1 MTGVVAIAEGETL
14 TISEAV
20 LRVGHSDYA
29 DLRKV
34 KIHRLDKETG
44 KEKMIVVDVDK
55 ILKKGDRSADAPL
68 QGGDRVEVKEKGLR

>member
-1 MTGVVAIAEGETL
+1 MTGAVAINEGEQL

-20 LRVGHSDYA
+20 LRVGRSEFA

-44 KEKMIVVDVDK
+44 RDNIIVVDVEK
-55 ILKKGDRSADAPL
+55 ILKKGDRRDDKVL
-68 QGGDRVEVKEKGLR
+68 QAGDRVEVREKGLF